1 MQAVYARL
9 RNQLWMLLTGTTAA
23 AVFVITFVAVSAA
36 SDGSGGATI
45 TRVVAD
51 PPALT
56 RQLPAE
62 DGDAQAQAAAEQSA
76 QASPAQQDVEAAEPT
91 AAAAPAPQEADTE
104 QAVAPAQEE
113 QAEIQTASEVEE
125 EEAAEEVE
133 AEPVRT
139 VTLPEFEEDE
149 LIFGSDGAEGGILA
163 GRGIVRSSGMDR
175 RTAWEILIPSAR
187 IKAAIVRV
195 SLTPTRA
202 FGAPDN
208 PFVIGWWEDGPA
220 PGERGNV
227 LLDGHRDFEDLDE
240 NVGTGVCWE
249 LPNTTVGDFVLVR
262 DNEAGLVHIYIV
274 IEAAT
279 VPWNAPE
286 GVNYLQPSD
295 RFILTLIT
303 CEGSFDSDSHN
314 YSNRRIIVAELTD
327 SGVPLGAA
335 S

>member
-1 MQAVYARL
+1 
-9 RNQLWMLLTGTTAA
+9 MLLTGATAA

-36 SDGSGGATI
+36 SDGSDGATI

-51 PPALT
+51 PPSLT
-56 RQLPAE
+56 RFEPAA
-62 DGDAQAQAAAEQSA
+62 DDASQAEPAREQAVQAQEE
-76 QASPAQQDVEAAEPT
+76 DEAAEP
-91 AAAAPAPQEADTE
+91 AAAAAEESTQQE
-104 QAVAPAQEE
+104 QAQAEAPAEE
-113 QAEIQTASEVEE
+113 EEEAEIETANEVEE
-125 EEAAEEVE
+125 EEQASEEE

-139 VTLPEFEEDE
+139 VTLPEFDEDE

-220 PGERGNV
+220 PGERSNV
-227 LLDGHRDFEDLDE
+227 LLDGHRDFEDLEE

-249 LPNTTVGDFVLVR
+249 LPNTTVGDFILVR

-327 SGVPLGAA
+327 SGVPVGAA